1 MLTYEV
7 VVLGGGSA
15 GEWVAG
21 AVADR
26 GRTVALIEKAR
37 VGGEC
42 PYVSCIPSK
51 SMLRS
56 ARARQEALRRLTQL
70 GGASALPVLDD
81 DEVAFGAAV
90 TRRDT
95 LASQR
100 DDSRAA
106 ASTRERGVTLMR
118 GTGRIAGP
126 GRVEIGGREIGYCD
140 LVVAT
145 GSRPAVPP
153 IDGLPDVPA
162 WTSDQALASPGYPRS
177 LIILGGGAVGCE
189 LAQAYAGFGVQVTLI
204 EPADQLAGGEDPAIA
219 GELADVLTAGGIRLM
234 IGAEVVRT
242 EPASGGGVRGLL
254 RDGAAVEGDQ
264 IILAVG
270 RKPATSDL
278 GLSELGIETQED
290 GSLSVDDHCRV
301 EGQQHVWA
309 AGDVTG
315 LAPYTHGANYQARV
329 VSENLLGGALAADY
343 RAIPRVIYTEP
354 PLASVGMTM
363 SDARAAGLDVVSA
376 TAKMSDQA
384 RASTD
389 GSSAGGLVLVADR
402 ARGFLVGAAALGSG
416 ADDWIAEA
424 TVAIRANVPVAVL
437 AQVVHAFPTFGEV
450 YEVPMRELARQ
461 LSC

>member
-21 AVADR
+21 AVADS
-26 GRTVALIEKAR
+26 GRTVALIERLR

-56 ARARQEALRRLTQL
+56 AHARQEAMRRLTEL
-70 GGASALPVLDD
+70 GGASALPALDD
-81 DEVAFGAAV
+81 DDVAFSVAV
-90 TRRDT
+90 RRRDR
-95 LASQR
+95 LASLR
-100 DDSRAA
+100 DDSSAA
-106 ASTRERGVTLMR
+106 VSIRERGVTLMR

-126 GRVEIGGREIGYCD
+126 GRVEIGGYEIGYRD

-145 GSRPAVPP
+145 GSRPVVPP
-153 IDGLPDVPA
+153 IDGLPDVPT
-162 WTSDQALASPGYPRS
+162 WTSDQALSSPGYPRS

-204 EPADQLAGGEDPAIA
+204 EAADQLAGSEDPVIA
-219 GELADVLTAGGIRLM
+219 ADLANVLTADGIRLM

-242 EPASGGGVRGLL
+242 EPASGDGARCLM
-254 RDGAAVEGDQ
+254 RDGAAVEADRV
-264 IILAVG
+264 IVAVG
-270 RKPATSDL
+270 RKPTTSDL
-278 GLSELGIETQED
+278 GLPALGIETQEN
-290 GSLSVDDHCRV
+290 GALRVDDHCRV
-301 EGQQHVWA
+301 AGQQHVWA

-329 VSENLLGGALAADY
+329 VSENLLGGALTADY

-354 PLASVGMTM
+354 PFASVGMTA
-363 SDARAAGLDVVSA
+363 SAARAAGLDIVSA

-389 GSSAGGLVLVADR
+389 GSSAGSLVLVADR
-402 ARGFLVGAAALGSG
+402 ERGFLLGAAALGAG
-416 ADDWIAEA
+416 ADSWIAEA
-424 TVAIRANVPVAVL
+424 TVAIRASVPVAVL
-437 AQVVHAFPTFGEV
+437 AQVVHAFPTFGEI

-461 LSC
+461 LSY